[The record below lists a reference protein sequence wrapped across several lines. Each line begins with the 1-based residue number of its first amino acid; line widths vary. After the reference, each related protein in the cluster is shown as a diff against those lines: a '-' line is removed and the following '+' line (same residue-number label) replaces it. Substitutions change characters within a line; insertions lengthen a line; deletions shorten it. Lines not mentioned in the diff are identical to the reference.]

1 MAQRLDGY
9 RLGWPDSWQF
19 PQGGIEDSEG
29 LAVAALRELQE
40 ETGIVDVKIVAEMP
54 HWLYYDLPENLA
66 SSAWQ
71 GKYKGQKQ
79 KWFLIK
85 FLGNDSQIDLAQT
98 NQIYLEDDNAY
109 CRYWVLDHLKNL
121 QSGKIFQNYPSKNN
135 LTPLKSRIANK
146 TFQTNLLKAITKKG
160 YNISIT
166 PNFGKQNEIS
176 DLLKLN
182 PRFYKEDLVYWVN
195 DHLSG

>member
-1 MAQRLDGY
+1 MKNDSLYRPCVGIVLFNHTNKVFMAQRLDGY

-19 PQGGIEDSEG
+19 PQGGIDDGEDA
-29 LAVAALRELQE
+29 AVAALRELKE

-98 NQIYLEDDNAY
+98 NPEFHAY
-109 CRYWVLDHLKNL
+109 EWVDIDESINRVVPFKLDV
-121 QSGKIFQNYPSKNN
+121 
-135 LTPLKSRIANK
+135 
-146 TFQTNLLKAITKKG
+146 
-160 YNISIT
+160 
-166 PNFGKQNEIS
+166 
-176 DLLKLN
+176 
-182 PRFYKEDLVYWVN
+182 YKEVVGYFRDWFK
-195 DHLSG
+195 